1 MALNKK
7 KVIIA
12 IAALAVIGGI
22 GIATG
27 NSTTEEATAPAAP
40 APAATTEAPAP
51 ATAPPAPAT
60 ASSSPAESS
69 APAEE
74 AAPVE
79 VTDDADPAD
88 IETVLSGFPGDGE
101 GYSVLDSAATD
112 HAEGTVVGL
121 EVETPEGTIERGVWI
136 LFTNGSVQA
145 ANAETVKGSSA
156 SWPVRKDAPYALD
169 DEVISV
175 DMSLGAD

>member
-1 MALNKK
+1 MTLNKK

-27 NSTTEEATAPAAP
+27 NSTTEEATAPVTP

-51 ATAPPAPAT
+51 ATA
-60 ASSSPAESS
+60 SP

-74 AAPVE
+74 TAPVE
-79 VTDDADPAD
+79 VADDADPAD

-101 GYSVLDSAATD
+101 GYIVLDSAATD

-136 LFTNGSVQA
+136 LFTNGSIQA

-175 DMSLGAD
+175 DMSLGAN